1 VIIMVSRK
9 IKTGDMAESQRRF
22 AGNTN
27 RFLDNDVPKYR
38 FPSKMMEP
46 RSAYQLIHDE
56 LNLDGNPSLN
66 LATFV
71 TTWMEPEAD
80 KLIMENLHK
89 NFIDHFEYPQVE
101 VIEERI
107 VNIMANLYNVPESDD
122 FAGTSTIGS
131 SEAIMLGLLAHKWN
145 WKEKMEKEGK
155 PLDKP
160 NIVFG
165 ADTHVSWD
173 KFARYFD
180 VEPRIIPIAKDRY
193 TITADDV
200 RKNVD
205 ENTIA
210 VGVVLGTTFT
220 GEFDPV
226 GEINNML
233 LEMKREEGLD
243 VPIHVDAASAGFIT
257 PFHEPD
263 FPWDFRLEQVKSI
276 NTSGHKYGLV
286 YPGLGWLIFRNEKL
300 LPENL
305 KFYVNYLGDEMP
317 TYTLNFSE
325 GSSMIV
331 AQYYNILRLG
341 MEGYSSIVEKMM
353 ANAHYLSD
361 KIAKL
366 NYFDILNDAK
376 HIPVVTFKLHGKEVF
391 DLFDLS
397 YRLRERGWIVPAYSL
412 PKNAEDTTIM
422 RVVVRE
428 NFTADMVDLFV
439 SDVEN
444 AFKTL
449 KLKREKISER
459 SPRKGHSV
467 S

>member
-1 VIIMVSRK
+1 MVSKK
-9 IKTGDMAESQRRF
+9 IKIGNLAESRRKF

-38 FPSKMMEP
+38 FPSSMMEP

-56 LNLDGNPSLN
+56 LNLDGNPGLN

-107 VNIMANLYNVPESDD
+107 VNIMANLYNVPENED
-122 FAGTSTIGS
+122 FVGTSTIGS

-145 WKEKMEKEGK
+145 WKEKRKKEGK
-155 PLDKP
+155 SPERP

-165 ADTHVSWD
+165 GDTHVSWD

-180 VEPRIIPIAKDRY
+180 VEPRVVPIAKDRY

-226 GEINNML
+226 GEINDML
-233 LEMKREEGLD
+233 LELKKEEGLD
-243 VPIHVDAASAGFIT
+243 IPIHVDAASAGFIT

-286 YPGLGWLIFRNEKL
+286 YPGLGWLIFRNEKM
-300 LPENL
+300 LPEDL

-331 AQYYNILRLG
+331 AQYYNIMRLG
-341 MEGYSSIVEKMM
+341 MDGYRSIVEKMM
-353 ANAHYLSD
+353 GNAHYLAG
-361 KIAKL
+361 KIEKMA
-366 NYFDILNDAK
+366 YFDVLNDAR
-376 HIPVVTFKLHGKEVF
+376 HIPVVTFKMHGNESF

-412 PKNAEDTTIM
+412 PKNAEETTIM

-439 SDVEN
+439 SDVES

-449 KLKREKISER
+449 QVNSKKISGM
-459 SPRKGHSV
+459 SPRQGHAV

>member
-1 VIIMVSRK
+1 MVSRK

>member
-1 VIIMVSRK
+1 MVSRK
-9 IKTGDMAESQRRF
+9 IRLEKMNEGQKKF
-22 AGNTN
+22 AGRSN
-27 RFLDNDVPKYR
+27 RFMDNDVPKYR
-38 FPSKMMEP
+38 FPESKMEP

-56 LNLDGNPSLN
+56 LNLDGNPGLN

-80 KLIMENLHK
+80 KLILENLHK

-107 VNIMANLYNVPESDD
+107 VNIMANLYNIRDKDNFV
-122 FAGTSTIGS
+122 GTSTIGS

-145 WKEKMEKEGK
+145 WKEKRTMDGK
-155 PLDKP
+155 PFDSP

-165 ADTHVSWD
+165 ADTHISWD

-180 VEPRIIPIAKDRY
+180 VEPRVIPIAEDRY
-193 TITADDV
+193 TITAEDV

-226 GEINNML
+226 GEINEML
-233 LEMKREEGLD
+233 LDLKNTTGLD
-243 VPIHVDAASAGFIT
+243 IPIHVDAASAGFIT
-257 PFHEPD
+257 PFYESD

-286 YPGLGWLIFRNEKL
+286 YPGLGWLIFRDEKM
-300 LPENL
+300 LPEGL

-325 GSSMIV
+325 GSSMII

-341 MEGYSSIVEKMM
+341 LEGYRSIVEKMM
-353 ANAHYLSD
+353 GNAHYL
-361 KIAKL
+361 AGKL
-366 NYFDILNDAK
+366 RKAGYFDVLNDAS
-376 HIPVVTFKLHGKEVF
+376 HIPVVTFKIHGNENF

-412 PKNAEDTTIM
+412 PKNADDTTIM

-428 NFTADMVDLFV
+428 NFTSDMIDIFV
-439 SDVEN
+439 QDIDN
-444 AFKTL
+444 AVAAL
-449 KLKREKISER
+449 KVKPQSPSRR
-459 SPRKGHSV
+459 SPREAHSV